1 MIRDADGRL
10 KRIEYRGK
18 YLRESRTGG
27 VSLRAQTKLAGL
39 NLTANTQHGFRVST
53 RVAKGTNVGFQ
64 NGRFV
69 LRGRYGKGRTKL
81 NLSKS
86 GVSVSSKTSVG
97 TINWFKPRYSSAK
110 IAGIQVRG
118 QNAVYINLLASLIQ
132 MAFMLLLAAIQLIAW
147 LLQAIAWGIA
157 WAFASVQE
165 WWVQRRINRI
175 VGVET
180 AWEEHWADE
189 EPTGLFVGMAHI
201 LFHLAAGSRPSNA
214 NGDGLLDALFTD
226 EWAAVLEVDSDPVR
240 VRPIERRSVERVE
253 SLLEQGGLPPSLL
266 METAFGTL
274 VSLFIRT
281 TPAPIVLDAFLF
293 FDDGIVANGTR
304 TQLQEMLLGV
314 FGHTAGIVAEP
325 GDRSSAPNPVDGD
338 PIGAETIDAA
348 VRTPTEQRWRVIALM
363 IFIGAA
369 VFVGLFVTV

>member
-1 MIRDADGRL
+1 
-10 KRIEYRGK
+10 
-18 YLRESRTGG
+18 
-27 VSLRAQTKLAGL
+27 
-39 NLTANTQHGFRVST
+39 
-53 RVAKGTNVGFQ
+53 VGFQ

-118 QNAVYINLLASLIQ
+118 QNALYINILASLIQ

-147 LLQAIAWGIA
+147 LLQAGAWGIA
-157 WAFASVQE
+157 WAFASAQA
-165 WWVQRRINRI
+165 WWMQRRIDRI

-180 AWEEHWADE
+180 AWEEHWSDE
-189 EPTGLFVGMAHI
+189 EATGLFAGMAHI
-201 LFHLAAGSRPSNA
+201 MFHLAAGSGARNA
-214 NGDGLLDALFTD
+214 NEDGFLDALFTN
-226 EWAAVLEVDSDPVR
+226 EWAAMLKVDGDPER

-253 SLLEQGGLPPSLL
+253 SLLEQGGLPPILL
-266 METAFGTL
+266 METAFGSL
-274 VSLFIRT
+274 VSLFIRNAS
-281 TPAPIVLDAFLF
+281 APIVLDAFVF
-293 FDDGIVANGTR
+293 FDDAIVTNGTR

-325 GDRSSAPNPVDGD
+325 SERSSAPGDHGGD
-338 PIGAETIDAA
+338 PSGDATIDAGRA
-348 VRTPTEQRWRVIALM
+348 PTEQRWRAIALM
-363 IFIGAA
+363 IFVGAA